1 MKKISLL
8 IICSIVMINLYA
20 QNYTQTVKGK
30 ITDKDSHTPVSFATV
45 TISNS
50 SFSVGVNADENGY
63 FKIEEVPVGRMILEV
78 FYLGYETITMNNLE
92 VEAGKE
98 LILEIELTE
107 SIEQI
112 EEVTVLA
119 SNNKEKP
126 MNSYAGS
133 SARTFSVEESKRYA
147 GSSNDVSRMAMN
159 FAGVKMSAETTN
171 EIVIRGNSPVGL
183 VFRLEGVDIPNP
195 NHFGDAGT
203 TGGVISLLNNNVL
216 SNSDFLT
223 GAFPAEYGNT
233 LSGVFDLRMRNGN
246 DEQFECIGQ
255 IGLMGIELGL
265 EGPLFFSERSS
276 FLLNYRYSTIQL
288 LDALGLSPMGT
299 AIPNYQDV
307 SFKVNVP
314 TKHAGNFSLFGIGG
328 NSNMSFI
335 ESDRDTTE
343 ERQQMAYESDYEM
356 DIHNDNYN
364 GVIGLKHSYIFNSSA
379 YSTFIL
385 SASGVWNYNLWDSL
399 STEDRTPVLQ
409 YYADYNRTKYS
420 AKFNFNK
427 KFNSKNTIRTGI
439 SIEQTDFTII
449 DSIYDGAIETHR
461 VLRDFDGI
469 DQLMNSFVQFKHRFN
484 DNLHVNLGVHIP
496 YQFSN
501 QNVALEPRAG
511 IVWEFLNG
519 SSFHL
524 AYGLHSLVTPVDVLN
539 QNIYNLDG
547 SYSTPNTEL
556 DFTKSHHLVFGY
568 DKVFSNKF
576 RLKSEL
582 YYQYIYNAV
591 VEIEESSY
599 SLLNRGAYEVYD
611 TGALSNDGTGF
622 NYGIE
627 FTAEKFMDHGSYF
640 LATISLFES
649 KYKGSDGILRGTAFN
664 SNYVVNLL
672 GGKEFQIGT
681 KKENKRYIKKLVIDG
696 KINYAGGMRY
706 TPVDIEASRTAQTTI
721 YDESKPYQEQLPDY
735 FRIDLRIAYKFSG
748 KKTTQEIGFDVTNI
762 TNRQNAFDV
771 KYDIE
776 NDETQYLSFGMM
788 PNFLYRIT
796 F

>member
-1 MKKISLL
+1 
-8 IICSIVMINLYA
+8 
-20 QNYTQTVKGK
+20 
-30 ITDKDSHTPVSFATV
+30 
-45 TISNS
+45 
-50 SFSVGVNADENGY
+50 
-63 FKIEEVPVGRMILEV
+63 
-78 FYLGYETITMNNLE
+78 
-92 VEAGKE
+92 
-98 LILEIELTE
+98 
-107 SIEQI
+107 
-112 EEVTVLA
+112 
-119 SNNKEKP
+119 
-126 MNSYAGS
+126 
-133 SARTFSVEESKRYA
+133 
-147 GSSNDVSRMAMN
+147 
-159 FAGVKMSAETTN
+159 
-171 EIVIRGNSPVGL
+171 
-183 VFRLEGVDIPNP
+183 
-195 NHFGDAGT
+195 
-203 TGGVISLLNNNVL
+203 
-216 SNSDFLT
+216 
-223 GAFPAEYGNT
+223 
-233 LSGVFDLRMRNGN
+233 
-246 DEQFECIGQ
+246 
-255 IGLMGIELGL
+255 
-265 EGPLFFSERSS
+265 
-276 FLLNYRYSTIQL
+276 
-288 LDALGLSPMGT
+288 
-299 AIPNYQDV
+299 
-307 SFKVNVP
+307 
-314 TKHAGNFSLFGIGG
+314 
-328 NSNMSFI
+328 
-335 ESDRDTTE
+335 
-343 ERQQMAYESDYEM
+343 
-356 DIHNDNYN
+356 
-364 GVIGLKHSYIFNSSA
+364 
-379 YSTFIL
+379 
-385 SASGVWNYNLWDSL
+385 
-399 STEDRTPVLQ
+399 
-409 YYADYNRTKYS
+409 
-420 AKFNFNK
+420 
-427 KFNSKNTIRTGI
+427 
-439 SIEQTDFTII
+439 
-449 DSIYDGAIETHR
+449 
-461 VLRDFDGI
+461 
-469 DQLMNSFVQFKHRFN
+469 
-484 DNLHVNLGVHIP
+484 LGVHIP